1 MDAHMDL
8 ESSHV
13 ELGLLVLLVAQL
25 LSSYMGIYVQDTYAK
40 YGNHWQENLF
50 YSHLIS
56 IPLFLPLQAMLRG
69 QYERLRGSPPMQLPG
84 HLAQYVPVA
93 AQRLVMRVPTSMF
106 HLAVNSLTQLGC
118 ISGVNLLGSRSS
130 AVTVTI
136 VLNIR
141 KLASFIL
148 SIWLFGNKLSGLM
161 VVGAVLVFG
170 SGALY
175 VWETSFRL
183 KRRQASAEKKAS

>member
-1 MDAHMDL
+1 
-8 ESSHV
+8 
-13 ELGLLVLLVAQL
+13 
-25 LSSYMGIYVQDTYAK
+25 MGIYVQDTYAK

-56 IPLFLPLQAMLRG
+56 IPLFLPLQPMLSG
-69 QYERLRGSPPMQLPG
+69 QYERLRGSPPTQLPAS
-84 HLAQYVPVA
+84 LAPYVPVA
-93 AQRLVMRVPTSMF
+93 AQRLAMRVPTSIF
-106 HLAVNSLTQLGC
+106 HLAVNSLTQLAC

-148 SIWLFGNKLSGLM
+148 SVWLFGNKLSGLM
-161 VVGAVLVFG
+161 VVGAVLVFWVRGAVRVGDVVPAQAAAEDGKEVLILHLQDG
-170 SGALY
+170 S
-175 VWETSFRL
+175 VSIHVTMHS
-183 KRRQASAEKKAS
+183 RRYLCRTAE

>member
-1 MDAHMDL
+1 MDAHMDIQ
-8 ESSHV
+8 SSHV

-56 IPLFLPLQAMLRG
+56 IPFFLPLQGMLSG
-69 QYERLRGSPPMQLPG
+69 QYERLRGSPPAQLPE
-84 HLAQYVPVA
+84 HLAGYVPVA
-93 AQRLVMRVPTSMF
+93 AQRLALRVPTSIF
-106 HLAVNSLTQLGC
+106 HLAVNSLTQLAC

-183 KRRQASAEKKAS
+183 KRQAKVEKKS

>member
-1 MDAHMDL
+1 MDAHMDIQ
-8 ESSHV
+8 SSHV

-56 IPLFLPLQAMLRG
+56 IPLFLPLRGMLSA
-69 QYERLRGSPPMQLPG
+69 QYERLRGSPPVRVPEHVAR
-84 HLAQYVPVA
+84 HLPVA
-93 AQRLVMRVPTSMF
+93 VQRLALGVPTSIF

-141 KLASFIL
+141 KLASFML
-148 SIWLFGNKLSGLM
+148 SVWLFGNTLSGLM
-161 VVGAVLVFG
+161 AVGAVLVFG

-183 KRRQASAEKKAS
+183 RRRATAEKKTA

>member
-1 MDAHMDL
+1 
-8 ESSHV
+8 
-13 ELGLLVLLVAQL
+13 
-25 LSSYMGIYVQDTYAK
+25 VQDTYAK

-56 IPLFLPLQAMLRG
+56 IPLFLPLQSMLSG
-69 QYERLRGSPPMQLPG
+69 QYERLKGSPPAQLPEQ
-84 HLAQYVPVA
+84 LARYVPVA
-93 AQRLVMRVPTSMF
+93 AQRLALRVPTSIF
-106 HLAVNSLTQLGC
+106 HLAVNSLTQLAC

-183 KRRQASAEKKAS
+183 KRRQVKTEKKS